1 MNRGIIGKRLLN
13 PSNRVSSFSANGTIF
28 TLEDIYEASYSS
40 EGLTSQWVKNK
51 YSPLSTKYPLLANT
65 NRFSFAS
72 QTTAA
77 QCCTMSEDGTKLY
90 IASNTIVY
98 TYNLSTAFDVTT
110 AVLSSSWTILGETTA
125 KGMYFR
131 PDGTRLFIIG
141 QTGDDIT
148 WYNLSEAWNVNSATL
163 VSQQLVG
170 STGLTGL
177 TFNPDGTKLFVI
189 DLTTDLIY
197 SYNLSTPWTPS
208 SLDAGTTYPI
218 STGTLTPGF
227 IEFNS
232 DGTKMYVGDNATT
245 LDKYLLEFKLT
256 TAYDITTAVL
266 RGRLSLMELLGGGYP
281 TLGTRA
287 VVNIEDFRFSNNG
300 NNGLFLTPSDV
311 WNVPLPSTREFGFFS
326 QTSVI
331 SYLNAVTEGQGI
343 YFKPDGTRYYITD
356 SLDDAVYE
364 YTMTTPWDISTSGL
378 VRTERNFFTQDGNA
392 TDIWFKP
399 DGTIMYL
406 IGNDN
411 DNIYQYNLD
420 TAWDI
425 STATYGEINFYVGH
439 EDTSPTSFCLSE
451 DGLYL
456 FIVGTQRDVI
466 FKYTLTI
473 PWVISSAILDAY
485 SHYTNPIGEGNRSL
499 FFDSS
504 GTNYL
509 TLDGTGFVFDTDD
522 FTMESWIYLNS
533 NTRNNYIITMSENS
547 GWNFFV
553 NNTGKVVLAP
563 GAAGGPTVTSNQSVS
578 SNTWTHVAVSRN
590 GTNLRVFIDG
600 VLDTL
605 NSSYTSDYTY
615 SDTVRIGFA
624 ENTIFGGNI
633 YGLRVIKGVGSYTS
647 SFIRPISPPITTP
660 ETILKTGLYT
670 SIIDGSSLN
679 ETITVIGTVQVNTAY
694 PFSSSTYLGA
704 VMKPDG
710 TKSYLLSRGDY
721 KIYQYP
727 SGNTNYNFVNV
738 SPERELYV
746 GDKST
751 SSEDFFINND
761 GNKLFILDSGTKEI
775 IQYGLTDTWNIA
787 NATFQYNTLVSELE
801 LTPTKFT
808 FNSDGKK
815 LFVYGSTNRRVVE
828 YDLTESWN
836 IATASIDTNKITAP
850 TQYGTGTGVSYEILP
865 HDILIANS
873 GNTMYILGQTNE
885 EIREFPLDIPFNPYT
900 ARRNTTNFD
909 ASLLDP
915 QGIFLNSDE
924 DGSKYFITNTT
935 SVRQHTLKVPGRLY
949 TAAYDNVFF
958 TPSPAITIKDL
969 SLSNTGDRLYLL
981 SDTATEQ
988 IFQYDLELPWNI
1000 GKNTAKGTYNFT
1012 AYGETIPVSWYFR
1025 RDGKKFYIIGRTLD
1039 RVIEFNMATAWN
1051 VTTAYQDLLN
1061 IAAGVETVPQD
1072 IYFSNN
1078 GTKMYI
1084 VGTLAP
1090 AKVNEYTLSVP
1101 WEAGS
1106 ATYTSNVQ
1114 VAVRDN
1120 TPTGISFNSNGS
1132 IMYVVGSAN
1141 DSVHQFTLSTAW
1153 DVTTATFLQTRSV
1166 SADETVPTSVQFSNT
1181 GNKMFVLGT
1190 TGDDITEYAL
1200 SVNYDISTA
1209 SVTRVRSISAQDL
1222 TMQGMYFK
1230 PDGRQMFLVG
1240 STNDTVYSYNLSE
1253 AWNVATSTL
1262 ANTRSIAA
1270 QQTVPNG
1277 IHMSDDGV
1285 NMYITGTTPIGVHH
1299 YRLNESWNVATAN
1312 YAAFSVATQTT
1323 QPVGLAFSNTGNR
1336 MYVMSQAAAN
1346 IGSVHQYLLSTP
1358 WSVGTATFERSS
1370 ANTIPLTFEN
1380 SPTDITFNNV
1390 GTEIYITGTSRD
1402 IVTTLNLTEAWNVST
1417 IQVNPVNRYNV
1428 FALDITGTGIDFA
1441 NNGTS
1446 FIFTGDTNDRI
1457 HQVNLTQAWNLRT
1470 NSTVTSANLP
1480 SSVLNP
1486 TGCLWANNG
1495 NTLVI
1500 STATQV
1506 IEYPTNA
1513 TFSLA
1518 NLHGPRFSLVTQ
1530 DTAMNDIYFRPDGT
1544 SFYTVS
1550 STTTGRVHQYNMNV
1564 AWQVATANFARS
1576 LTITTQELTPT
1587 GIWFRPE
1594 GNSMYVIGSAND
1606 TIFQYNL
1613 STAWNI
1619 GTATYS
1625 SLSLGIT
1632 ATEGTPQALCFANNG
1647 TKMYL
1652 VGSST
1657 DNIREYTLSTPWLLS
1672 SATLTRSNSILQFD
1686 TAVTGLYIDPTSS
1699 YMSIAGNAN
1708 DNIQLFTFGEPGNI
1722 ATLNLQSSRSIV
1734 GIDTSSSG
1742 IYFKPDGSILYLLGF
1757 TNDFINQINLTEA
1770 WNVNTGYYGVTT
1782 IAPIVGATTEV
1793 NIQGIRY
1800 ANNGYD
1806 LYVLGSTNDS
1816 IYQYKLEEPFK
1827 ANSGILF
1834 GSKSIANLEINATGF
1849 TIDENA
1855 SEIFVIGTAAAGSEK
1870 ISRLRFLSNNNI
1882 NTLQTEY
1889 LSLTDRET
1897 DVRGIALS
1905 NDNNQLLVVG
1915 DTVTPNL
1922 HRYSLANSN
1931 VLSSATIAESIPLL
1945 PVLNPNKLLIKD
1957 TDERT
1962 VHISSTDGNV
1972 LDYVLDSPNI
1982 LNGAEV
1988 KSSLNTFTQNTM
2000 VSASFIKPD
2009 GSKIYTLD
2017 TANDKVYQYSTS
2029 NNFVLENFTL
2039 EQEYDYNDYGIRIT
2053 SNPVGSRLV
2062 VTANSLLNI
2071 YTNDQFTIR
2080 FNFNSTVSGLTTPII
2095 FALESSLTNRAFI
2108 ALNNTGQIVYSANSG
2123 LGTNNSTNVFTN
2135 GPIQTNNWYH
2145 FAFVKSAN
2153 SYSTFLNGRL
2163 IGIANTTVR
2172 PTGALSLSIG
2182 NSAFG
2187 SVAANA
2193 YSGLIVKDFEI
2204 LANQALYTSNFS
2216 AEITT
2221 TGDYISKPIVRSENT
2236 ILLLA
2241 QSPGVN
2247 TDRSNNN
2254 LVSTTAGLV
2263 TPEKIIT
2270 NTATSLF
2277 FSNTGSNMYIFG
2289 NDNDLLASYDLSS
2302 SWNVSSASLTYKP
2315 NNSAVLFYTD
2325 DVREYSPGG
2334 IHVNRDGTD
2343 LYVIGTNGAW
2353 KVYQF
2358 TLSTPHELSSISPQ
2372 FKFFDILEQT
2382 REARGITFSTD
2393 GRQMYICGGNSN
2405 PIAAATGF
2413 VYSYN
2418 LSTPWDISTA
2428 SFFESA
2434 NVTSSESF
2442 PTGIRFREDG
2452 THMYVMGTIGADIT
2466 PYVLSTP
2473 WRISTATVLSDLKL
2487 NTVLS
2492 SPTQTTL
2499 TQITSPQDFD
2509 WLDNGNYLYSV
2520 GSTTLSSNT
2529 INIIQHRS
2537 LNNAYSTGIR
2547 DGVISLPLDT
2557 TYYIG
2562 NISGICVKSDGKKMW
2577 AVDAANAVIQ
2587 QFNLY

>member
-1 MNRGIIGKRLLN
+1 MNRGIIGKRLLS
-13 PSNRVSSFSANGTIF
+13 PSNRVSSFSANGTVF
-28 TLEDIYEASYSS
+28 TLEDIYEASYSA

-51 YSPLSTKYPLLANT
+51 YSSLSTKYPLETNT
-65 NRFSFAS
+65 NSFSFAS

-110 AVLSSSWTILGETTA
+110 AVFNSSWTILGETTA

-131 PDGTRLFIIG
+131 PNGTRLFIIG

-148 WYNLSEAWNVNSATL
+148 WYDLSEAWNVNSATL

-177 TFNPDGTKLFVI
+177 TFNADGTKLFVI
-189 DLTTDLIY
+189 DLTADLIY
-197 SYNLSTPWTPS
+197 AYNLSTAWTPS

-256 TAYDITTAVL
+256 TAYDITTATL
-266 RGRLSLMELLGGGYP
+266 QGRLSLMELLGGGYP
-281 TLGTRA
+281 TLGNKT
-287 VVNIEDFRFSNNG
+287 VINVEDFRFSNSG
-300 NNGLFLTPSDV
+300 NNGLFLTSSVV
-311 WNVPLPSTREFGFFS
+311 WNVPLPSTREFGFFGQS
-326 QTSVI
+326 SSI
-331 SYLNAVTEGQGI
+331 SYLNAVSDGQGI

-356 SLDDAVYE
+356 SLDDVVYE

-411 DNIYQYNLD
+411 DNIYQYTLG

-425 STATYGEINFYVGH
+425 STATYSGISFYVGY

-456 FIVGTQRDVI
+456 FVIGSQRDVV
-466 FKYTLTI
+466 FKYTLKTAWAI
-473 PWVISSAILDAY
+473 GSAVLDAY
-485 SHYTNPIGEGNRSL
+485 SHYTTPIGEGNRSL
-499 FFDSS
+499 YFNGVDTSYVSLS
-504 GTNYL
+504 GSGFNW
-509 TLDGTGFVFDTDD
+509 GTGD
-522 FTMESWIYLNS
+522 FTVECWVYIPNVSRD
-533 NTRNNYIITMSENS
+533 NTIARMSLNS
-547 GWNFFV
+547 GWSIKIND
-553 NNTGKVVLAP
+553 TGELQWAF
-563 GAAGGPTVTSNQSVS
+563 S
-578 SNTWTHVAVSRN
+578 SPIATTTTKIQANTWTHVAVSREGTDLRLFIN
-590 GTNLRVFIDG
+590 GNL
-600 VLDTL
+600 
-605 NSSYTSDYTY
+605 
-615 SDTVRIGFA
+615 
-624 ENTIFGGNI
+624 ENTVTHSGNYIYSGTVYIGSNLSTGFLGNI
-633 YGLRVIKGVGSYTS
+633 YGLRFVDQAVYTS
-647 SFIRPISPPITTP
+647 SFVRPVSPPITTP
-660 ETILKTGLYT
+660 ETLLKTGLYT
-670 SIIDGSSLN
+670 TIIDGSTYNRTL
-679 ETITVIGTVQVNTAY
+679 TVSGTVEVNTAY
-694 PFSSSTYLGA
+694 PFSTTTYLGA

-710 TKSYLLSRGDY
+710 TKSYLLNKGDY

-727 SGNTNYNFVNV
+727 SGNTNYEFVNV
-738 SPERELYV
+738 TPEKELYI
-746 GDKST
+746 GNRST
-751 SSEDFFINND
+751 TSEDFFINND

-787 NATFQYNTLVSELE
+787 NATFQFDILVSELE

-836 IATASIDTNKITAP
+836 VATASINTNKISAP
-850 TQYGTGTGVSYEILP
+850 TQYGTNTGVSYEILFN
-865 HDILIANS
+865 DILIANS
-873 GNTMYILGQTNE
+873 GNTMYTLGQTNE
-885 EIREFPLDIPFNPYT
+885 EIREYPLDTPYNPYT
-900 ARRNTTNFD
+900 ARRNTTNYD
-909 ASLLDP
+909 ASLVDP

-924 DGSKYFITNTT
+924 DGSKYYITNAT
-935 SVRQHTLKVPGRLY
+935 SLRQYTLKVPRRLY

-969 SLSNTGDRLYLL
+969 SLSNTGERLYLL
-981 SDTATEQ
+981 SDTGTEQ
-988 IFQYDLELPWNI
+988 IYQYDLELPWNV
-1000 GKNTAKGTYNFT
+1000 GKNTVKGTYNFT
-1012 AYGETIPVSWYFR
+1012 AYGETLPVSMFFK
-1025 RDGKKFYIIGRTLD
+1025 RDGTKFYVVGQTLD

-1090 AKVNEYTLSVP
+1090 AKVSEYSLSVP

-1106 ATYTSNVQ
+1106 ATYSSNVQ
-1114 VAVRDN
+1114 VAVRDS
-1120 TPTGISFNSNGS
+1120 TPTGISFSNNGS
-1132 IMYVVGSAN
+1132 NLYVVGSAN
-1141 DSVHQFTLSTAW
+1141 DSVHQFALSTAW

-1166 SADETVPTSVQFSNT
+1166 AADETVPTSVQFSNT

-1190 TGDDITEYAL
+1190 TGDDITEYDL

-1230 PDGRQMFLVG
+1230 PDGTQLFLVG

-1253 AWNVATSTL
+1253 SWNIATTSL

-1285 NMYITGTTPIGVHH
+1285 NMYIIGTTPVGVHH

-1312 YAAFSVATQTT
+1312 YATFSVSTQTAIPT
-1323 QPVGLAFSNTGNR
+1323 GLSFANNGTK
-1336 MYVMSQAAAN
+1336 MYVMSASGSAN
-1346 IGSVHQYLLSTP
+1346 AGNVHQYSLSTP

-1370 ANTIPLTFEN
+1370 ANTVPLTFEN
-1380 SPTDITFNNV
+1380 LPTDIAFNNV
-1390 GTEIYITGTSRD
+1390 GTEIYIAGTSRD

-1428 FALDITGTGIDFA
+1428 IALDITGTGIDFA
-1441 NNGTS
+1441 NDGTS

-1457 HQVNLTQAWNLRT
+1457 HRVNLTQAWNLRS
-1470 NSTVTSANLP
+1470 NSTVTSVSLP

-1486 TGCLWANNG
+1486 TGCVWANNG
-1495 NTLVI
+1495 NTLVV

-1506 IEYPTNA
+1506 IEYSTNV
-1513 TFSLA
+1513 TYNVA
-1518 NLHGPRFSLVTQ
+1518 NLYGPRFSLVTQ
-1530 DTAMNDIYFRPDGT
+1530 DTAMNDIYFKPDGT

-1550 STTTGRVHQYNMNV
+1550 STTSGRVHQYNMNV

-1576 LTITTQELTPT
+1576 LTITTQEATPT

-1594 GNSMYVIGSAND
+1594 GNSMYVIGTAND

-1619 GTATYS
+1619 GTATYA

-1632 ATEGTPQALCFANNG
+1632 AIEATPGGLCFANNG
-1647 TKMYL
+1647 TKMYV
-1652 VGSST
+1652 VGQT
-1657 DNIREYTLSTPWLLS
+1657 GDNIREYTLATPWLLS
-1672 SATLTRSNSILQFD
+1672 SATLTRNNSILAFD
-1686 TAVTGLYIDPTSS
+1686 TTSSGLYIDPTSS
-1699 YMSIAGNAN
+1699 YMAVIGNSN
-1708 DNIQLFTFGEPGNI
+1708 DNIQLYTFGEAGNI
-1722 ATLNLQSSRSIV
+1722 ATLTSHSTRSIA
-1734 GIDTSSSG
+1734 GLDATSTG
-1742 IYFKPDGSILYLLGF
+1742 VYFKSDGSILYILGS
-1757 TNDFINQINLTEA
+1757 TSDFINQIDLSPA

-1806 LYVLGSTNDS
+1806 LYILGSTNDH
-1816 IYQYKLEEPFK
+1816 IYQYKLVEPFK

-1855 SEIFVIGTAAAGSEK
+1855 SEIFVIGTAVAGSEK

-1882 NTLQTEY
+1882 YTLQTDY
-1889 LSLTDRET
+1889 LPLTDRET

-1905 NDNNQLLVVG
+1905 NNNDQLIVVG
-1915 DTVTPNL
+1915 DTTTPNL

-1931 VLSSATIAESIPLL
+1931 VLSTATYAESIPLSSA
-1945 PVLNPNKLLIKD
+1945 LNPNKVLIKD

-1972 LDYVLDSPNI
+1972 LDYVLDSSNI
-1982 LNGAEV
+1982 LTGAELRN
-1988 KSSLNTFTQNTM
+1988 SFNTFTQNTM
-2000 VSASFIKPD
+2000 VTASFMKPD
-2009 GSKIYTLD
+2009 GSKLYTLD

-2029 NNFVLENFTL
+2029 NNFVLQDFAL
-2039 EQEYDYNDYGIRIT
+2039 EQEYDYNQYGIKIA
-2053 SNPVGSRLV
+2053 SSPVGSRLV

-2071 YTNDQFTIR
+2071 YTNDQFTIQ
-2080 FNFNSTVSGLTTPII
+2080 FNFNPTVSGLTTPVI
-2095 FALESSLTNRAFI
+2095 FTLESSLTNRSFI
-2108 ALNNTGQIVYSANSG
+2108 ALNNTGQIIYVANSG
-2123 LGTNNSTNVFTN
+2123 IGTNNSTNVFTN
-2135 GPIQTNNWYH
+2135 APIQTNNWYH

-2153 SYSTFLNGRL
+2153 SYSTFLNGEL
-2163 IGIANTTVR
+2163 IGTANTAIR
-2172 PTGALSLSIG
+2172 PTGTLALSIG
-2182 NSAFG
+2182 YPIFG
-2187 SVAANA
+2187 PVAANA

-2221 TGDYISKPIVRSENT
+2221 SGDYISKPIVKSANT

-2241 QSPGVN
+2241 QGPNVN
-2247 TDRSNNN
+2247 TDNSNNN
-2254 LVSTTAGLV
+2254 LVSSTFGLV
-2263 TPEKIIT
+2263 TPERIIT

-2302 SWNVSSASLTYKP
+2302 SWNVSTASITYKP

-2358 TLSTPHELSSISPQ
+2358 TLNTPHELSSISPQ
-2372 FKFFDILEQT
+2372 FKIFDIIDQT

-2393 GRQMYICGGNSN
+2393 GRQMYICGGNSSV
-2405 PIAAATGF
+2405 IAAATGF

-2418 LSTPWDISTA
+2418 LSTPWDITTA
-2428 SFFESA
+2428 QHFETA
-2434 NVTSSESF
+2434 NVTASEAY
-2442 PTGIRFREDG
+2442 PTGVRFREDG

-2466 PYVLSTP
+2466 PYILSTP
-2473 WRISTATVLSDLKL
+2473 WRISTATLLSDLKL
-2487 NTVLS
+2487 TTVLTT
-2492 SPTQTTL
+2492 PTQTTL
-2499 TQITSPQDFD
+2499 TQIGSPQDFD
-2509 WLDNGNYLYSV
+2509 WLDNGNYLYTV

-2547 DGVISLPLDT
+2547 DGVITLPLDA
-2557 TYYIG
+2557 TYYTG